1 MAWREFLGEGDS
13 LELGKQHAGRGN
25 EWRGEFLG
33 EGDSL
38 ELGKQQAGRGNEW
51 RGEFLG
57 EGDSLELGKQQAG
70 ALGSSAAQEGTVQDY
85 RPACA

>member
-33 EGDSL
+33 EEDSL

-51 RGEFLG
+51 RGPL
-57 EGDSLELGKQQAG
+57 
-70 ALGSSAAQEGTVQDY
+70 
-85 RPACA
+85 